1 MRNKDEFIAIKKKD
15 KQIICKRRIEEA
27 IFS

>member
-1 MRNKDEFIAIKKKD
+1 MRNKDEFIAIRKKD
-15 KQIICKRRIEEA
+15 KQIIRRRRIEEA